1 MEAWIRGI
9 AAFIAGGLAL
19 FWQPGLESAQ
29 NSITSYLNLAG
40 QVVNLVWLA
49 LTFTWTFLAALVAH
63 FVSGTLLFYLGYL
76 RWWLTRNPS
85 LQRHD

>member
-1 MEAWIRGI
+1 MALWIRGI
-9 AAFIAGGLAL
+9 AAFLAGGLAL

-29 NSITSYLNLAG
+29 NSITSHLHLSG

-49 LTFTWTFLAALVAH
+49 LTFAWTFLAALVAH
-63 FVSGTLLFYLGYL
+63 GLSGTLLFYLGSQ
-76 RWWLTRNPS
+76 RWRLTDGPS